1 MAPRHGRRR
10 KQREQQGQTFRL
22 VERPTPVAECG
33 RELAVTERRWPHT
46 LVEVGAAGECPA
58 LLSPRVRVDADGSTE
73 NVSGQHERPL
83 QVTVIGD
90 HDGGIAVVDE
100 GVSCAL
106 ASPVNGSTV
115 TWGTGTQRRALGVG
129 AGLGSAPWPLRSG
142 GHHWAWRWF
151 NNRAGGGAERMGPT
165 PPAPRPAAPSED
177 AHG

>member
-1 MAPRHGRRR
+1 VAGNWLSRSVVGRTLL
-10 KQREQQGQTFRL
+10 QRSAQLASARL
-22 VERPTPVAECG
+22 C
-33 RELAVTERRWPHT
+33 
-46 LVEVGAAGECPA
+46 
-58 LLSPRVRVDADGSTE
+58 LSAWVWVDDADGSTE